1 MNLPMKRL
9 LFLLTLLFL
18 SRAAWAQECS
28 LFLAREGRTAAQQGM
43 ELRGRW
49 LFCLEDGGN
58 VNVYDFKKA
67 DPGPVASFPLAS
79 SRPDNHANNAE
90 FGVEKA
96 RGASFPL
103 LYVTNGKVGSDIEWT
118 CYVESISRK
127 GKNFRAELA
136 QTIVLDISGWAAR
149 GYDPIFGAPSWLIDR
164 ERKALWVF
172 SAHKRTTPQVTR
184 TAAENRYI
192 ATRFRIPTLSEGPVV
207 RLTADDVLQ
216 QVVFPFDAW
225 FTQAGCMRDGKI
237 YYCFGVGKPGRESLI
252 RIYDTDTGAVQG
264 YDLQQQI
271 PQEMED
277 LVLHKGVLYV
287 NVNARGLPPVYCV
300 TLP

>member
-1 MNLPMKRL
+1 MFPV
-9 LFLLTLLFL
+9 
-18 SRAAWAQECS
+18 SRP
-28 LFLAREGRTAAQQGM
+28 RGPHGRTAGH
-43 ELRGRW
+43 GT
-49 LFCLEDGGN
+49 
-58 VNVYDFKKA
+58 
-67 DPGPVASFPLAS
+67 PGTLAS

-136 QTIVLDISGWAAR
+136 QTIVLDISGWATR

-192 ATRFRIPTLSEGPVV
+192 ATRF
-207 RLTADDVLQ
+207 
-216 QVVFPFDAW
+216 
-225 FTQAGCMRDGKI
+225 
-237 YYCFGVGKPGRESLI
+237 